1 LKSQHPP
8 ALLVVGPPV
17 IANVVPEAPTLRLS
31 GMQIDVLLLGV
42 HHKLD
47 RGLPGWACDD
57 HNLPTGPAHLF
68 RPVTIKSL
76 HERGLLDANF
86 GDSRVHRG
94 ELVGAQNL
102 VERAMNIH
110 RKFLSSKCGP
120 ALLFGRLS
128 NKRGCSLTTT
138 SCSTTERRVSGL
150 GLNFVL
156 VRGHK
161 RGIGVRGS
169 KTDD

>member
-1 LKSQHPP
+1 
-8 ALLVVGPPV
+8 LLVVGPPV

-57 HNLPTGPAHLF
+57 HNLPTGPAHLL

-102 VERAMNIH
+102 DGARHEHSPEVPKFQVWTRA
-110 RKFLSSKCGP
+110 
-120 ALLFGRLS
+120 
-128 NKRGCSLTTT
+128 
-138 SCSTTERRVSGL
+138 
-150 GLNFVL
+150 L
-156 VRGHK
+156 VRQALKQKGLL
-161 RGIGVRGS
+161 V
-169 KTDD
+169 DDDQLLYH